1 MNRLIA
7 RTLGALALAA
17 AVATSSTAALAA
29 TPSGNPGFALTKKKT
44 TTTLVGLSPS
54 LRSSALQQARSM
66 PHASTLKGDGR
77 TSQSNPETTDGYL
90 DAFCGDDWFITW
102 DETANGDP
110 ILGTF
115 TLHCGGTS
123 APIG

>member
-1 MNRLIA
+1 MSRPIA

-17 AVATSSTAALAA
+17 ALATSSTIALAA
-29 TPSGNPGFALTKKKT
+29 TTSVDPAVYLTKKK
-44 TTTLVGLSPS
+44 TTTLVGLSPE
-54 LRSSALQQARSM
+54 LRASAVQKARSR
-66 PHASTLKGDGR
+66 PNAPTLKGDGG
-77 TSQSNPETTDGYL
+77 TSQSNPETTDSYL

-115 TLHCGGTS
+115 TLHCGG
-123 APIG
+123 